1 MILSI
6 HIEGLAVSALPGA
19 GQFPDADVGNEQMG
33 LEQSLTG
40 NTTITSKVTVDITNL
55 DSYLSER
62 KIGIIDF
69 LSIDT
74 EGHDGHVIVG
84 KPVYRYCCCYSCCC
98 CCC

>member
-1 MILSI
+1 MTLPI
-6 HIEGLAVSALPGA
+6 HIEGLAVSAIPGA
-19 GQFPDADVGNEQMG
+19 GLFPDADAGNEQMG

-40 NTTITSKVTVDITNL
+40 NITITSKVTVDITNL
-55 DSYLSER
+55 DSYLSEK

-84 KPVYRYCCCYSCCC
+84 KPIYRHCCC
-98 CCC
+98 CRCRCR